1 MSQRVPIF
9 RSLALIALGILVGA
23 SASWVW
29 TMRQAHLDR
38 PYAGQDQRQISS
50 LSAKDIAA
58 LEAGEGW
65 GLAKPAEL
73 NGYPGPAH
81 VLELASELDLD
92 PAQKVAVTAEF
103 EAMREAAKKLGAE
116 LIAAEAAV
124 DDVFRGGTA
133 NRAALSQSLQTVGD
147 VRARLRETHLA
158 AHLAVSP
165 LLTPDQ
171 TRQYAELR
179 GYLNTHGAHDGH

>member
-1 MSQRVPIF
+1 MI
-9 RSLALIALGILVGA
+9 RSLALIALGVVLGGAGGVGWA
-23 SASWVW
+23 AME
-29 TMRQAHLDR
+29 THRNAAQ

-81 VLELASELDLD
+81 VLELAGELDFD
-92 PAQKVAVTAEF
+92 ATQDRAIRAEF
-103 EAMREAAKKLGAE
+103 ASMRNEAKMLGRA
-116 LIAAEAAV
+116 LIEAEAAL
-124 DDVFRGGTA
+124 DDVFRGGSA
-133 NRAALSQSLQTVGD
+133 HPDALRASLADIEGIRT
-147 VRARLRETHLA
+147 RLRESHLA
-158 AHLAVSP
+158 AHLAIAP
-165 LLTPDQ
+165 LLTEAQ

-179 GYLNTHGAHDGH
+179 GYHAGRTDHSGH